1 MLQMD
6 SPVQY
11 VKGIGPKRAEALA
24 AKGLQTLEDLI
35 YYLPFRYEDRTNP
48 RKIAEL
54 MPGEMATL
62 ICEVRGAALL
72 RTRKMPIFEMTVG
85 DIGDEEPPVF
95 GKRKRNTIKCIWFN
109 ARYMDGRY
117 KAGQVLALYG
127 KVEEDQFRGGL
138 VIHQPQIEVLGESS
152 EGEDELPASL
162 ETGRIVPIYEG
173 TGQGAQKLNARFFRK
188 IIRSALEAMDPDAPD
203 VMPKSLREK

>member
-11 VKGIGPKRAEALA
+11 VKGIGPRRAEALA

-48 RKIAEL
+48 RKIADL

-62 ICEVRGAALL
+62 ICEVRGSALL

-85 DIGDEEPPVF
+85 DLGDNEPPVF

-109 ARYMDGRY
+109 ARYMEGRY

-127 KVEEDQFRGGL
+127 KVAFKNRAIG
-138 VIHQPQIEVLGESS
+138 IVLLSNG
-152 EGEDELPASL
+152 
-162 ETGRIVPIYEG
+162 
-173 TGQGAQKLNARFFRK
+173 
-188 IIRSALEAMDPDAPD
+188 
-203 VMPKSLREK
+203 